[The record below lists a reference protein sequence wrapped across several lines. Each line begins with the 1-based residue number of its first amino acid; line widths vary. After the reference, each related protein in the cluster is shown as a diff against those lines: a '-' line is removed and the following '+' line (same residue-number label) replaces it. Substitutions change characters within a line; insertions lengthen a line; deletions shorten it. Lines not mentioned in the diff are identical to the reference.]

1 MNTSS
6 DLTSSAGN
14 SGTACDTLTVTDPG
28 TTFSI
33 STAAGS
39 GTVTGN
45 ISGGGPSC
53 TIGTASATTA
63 VAGSGPPG
71 VAFPHGLV
79 AFRFD
84 DCDTGAVVTVTLT
97 FSAPLPTGTQYW
109 KYGPTAADPSPHW
122 YVLPAMFA
130 GTQVTFS
137 LTDGGLGDHDLTPNG
152 TIVDP
157 GGPSGTAAADDA
169 AVGARD
175 TGARDADGRPARSAA
190 PPQIDRTRPA
200 LPRYAGADSGPPPPH
215 LITTGR

>member
-33 STAAGS
+33 PTAAGS

-53 TIGTASATTA
+53 TIGTASAITA

-97 FSAPLPTGTQYW
+97 FSAPLPAGTQYW

-152 TIVDP
+152 
-157 GGPSGTAAADDA
+157 PSSTRAGR
-169 AVGARD
+169 AVQPR
-175 TGARDADGRPARSAA
+175 RRCRCGRSRYWRS
-190 PPQIDRTRPA
+190 
-200 LPRYAGADSGPPPPH
+200 
-215 LITTGR
+215 